1 MLNQA
6 KTQLHPS
13 ANVPASAN
21 SRLKKLK
28 KIRENWQLYSLLLI
42 PFVYVIVFHY
52 VPMTGLVIAF
62 KNYNV
67 VQGVFNSRWVG
78 LTHFERFFNSYDFWN
93 VLKNTLT
100 LSVYN
105 LVVGFPAPII
115 LALCINYLPSKRFKK
130 LLQMT
135 TYAPHFISIVVIAG
149 IIVQLLSR
157 EGLVNT
163 MIVALGG
170 ERINFLGTPEY
181 FKSIYVFS
189 GVWQQAGWGSIIY
202 LAALSGIDPQL
213 HEAARMDGANKL
225 RRIWHIDIPGILPT
239 IVILLIMDVGRI
251 MNIGFQKVLLLQNP
265 LNVSTSEVIDTYVYK
280 VGIISGMPNFSYAAA
295 IGLFKSIIGVI
306 LIIAVNR
313 IARKVNDTS
322 LW

>member
-6 KTQLHPS
+6 KAQMHPS
-13 ANVPASAN
+13 AQTPVRATDKLKT
-21 SRLKKLK
+21 LKKM
-28 KIRENWQLYSLLLI
+28 RENWELYTLLLI
-42 PFVYVIVFHY
+42 PFAYVLIFHY
-52 VPMTGLVIAF
+52 IPMTGLIIAF

-67 VQGVFNSRWVG
+67 VQGIFHSKWVG
-78 LTHFERFFNSYDFWN
+78 LAHFERFFNSYDFWN

-115 LALCINYLPSKRFKK
+115 LALCINYLPGERFKK

-135 TYAPHFISIVVIAG
+135 TYAPHFISVVVIAG
-149 IIVQLLSR
+149 ILVQLLSR
-157 EGLVNT
+157 EGLVNNL
-163 MIVALGG
+163 IVLLGG
-170 ERINFLGTPEY
+170 QRVNLMGIPEY
-181 FKSIYVFS
+181 FQSIYVFS

-213 HEAARMDGANKL
+213 HEAARMDGASKL

-239 IVILLIMDVGRI
+239 IVILLIMDIGRI
-251 MNIGFQKVLLLQNP
+251 MNVGFQKVLLLQNP
-265 LNVSTSEVIDTYVYK
+265 LNVSASEVIDTYVYK
-280 VGIISGMPNFSYAAA
+280 VGLISGMPNFSYAAA
-295 IGLFKSIIGVI
+295 IGLFKSLIGVI
-306 LIIAVNR
+306 LIVAVNR
-313 IARKVNDTS
+313 IARKVNNTS

>member
-67 VQGVFNSRWVG
+67 VQGVFNSKWVG
-78 LTHFERFFNSYDFWN
+78 LAHFQRFFNSYDFWN

>member
-6 KTQLHPS
+6 KAQLHPS
-13 ANVPASAN
+13 ANVPVSAK
-21 SRLKKLK
+21 SRFKKLK
-28 KIRENWQLYSLLLI
+28 KMGENWQLYSLLLI

-52 VPMTGLVIAF
+52 IPMTGLVIAF

-67 VQGVFNSRWVG
+67 VQGVFNSKWVG
-78 LTHFERFFNSYDFWN
+78 LAHFERFFNSYDFWN

-157 EGLVNT
+157 EGLVNN
-163 MIVALGG
+163 MLVALGG
-170 ERINFLGTPEY
+170 ERINFLGTPEF